1 MKSHE
6 HIKFNGALLDNF
18 LAQGCYRMRQD
29 IFTTDFIWDKNALHP
44 VFWLRFSL
52 QHFYFDNKA
61 QKLLNANKR
70 FHVSTR
76 HFIICK
82 EIEKLYQS
90 YFEKVN
96 FDAPKRIEEFL
107 FNDFITEKH
116 PNNLFDTSI
125 IEVRENNKLIAAG
138 IFDEGLNS
146 LAGIMNF
153 YDPAYKKYSLG
164 KYLML
169 LKIQHAMRL
178 NMQYYYP
185 GYIAFNYPKFDYK
198 LFPNPSFAEIFDS
211 KKKIWLSYNNNLL
224 AQLADELSE

>member
-1 MKSHE
+1 MKPHE

-44 VFWLRFSL
+44 VFWLRFRLHGFS
-52 QHFYFDNKA
+52 FAKKA
-61 QKLLNANKR
+61 QKLFATNNI
-70 FHVSTR
+70 FHV
-76 HFIICK
+76 IIRDFYINS
-82 EIEKLYQS
+82 EIEDLYHC
-90 YFEKVN
+90 YYNEVN
-96 FDAPKRIEEFL
+96 FDAPPTLHDFL
-107 FNDFITEKH
+107 FGELFVE
-116 PNNLFDTSI
+116 NNTHNMFDSCI
-125 IEVRENNKLIAAG
+125 IEIRDANKLIAAG
-138 IFDEGLNS
+138 VFDKGFAS
-146 LAGIMNF
+146 IAGIMNF

-169 LKIQHAMRL
+169 LKMEHAMRL
-178 NMQYYYP
+178 NMEYYYP

-198 LFPNPSFAEIFDS
+198 LFPNPLFAEIFDS